1 MTGML
6 SQAELASAMPKAGG
20 TYFYVTRSL
29 GPAIGTV
36 DGLITWFSLSLKSA
50 FALVGMS
57 AFTFLIVNLDIRM
70 IGLVLC
76 IIFIIINLVGIKEAG
91 RVQIALVLGLLAIL
105 LFYVMRGLPAIKFQY
120 FEPFAPNGLA
130 AVFSTAGFVF
140 VSYGGLLKVA
150 SIAEEVKDPGRVIPL
165 GMILSLVTVSLFYVA
180 VIFVT
185 TGVLGAQELNHS
197 LTPISDGA
205 AAFMGPYGRIIL
217 SIAAILAFVST
228 ANSGIMAASRYP
240 LALSRDSLLPG
251 IFEKLHRKFKTPH
264 ISILFTGTLMIVA
277 LFLKLNVLVE
287 VASTVL
293 ILTYMFSC
301 LSLIILRESHVQNY
315 QPSFRTPLYPWMQ
328 IIGIIGF
335 GFLLAEMGKEALAI
349 SSVFVIGG
357 FCIYLFYGRIR
368 ANKEYAL
375 LHLIER
381 VTARELTSHSLETE
395 LKEIIRERDVILK
408 DRFDHMIEASPV
420 LDIEGAMSAE
430 EFFKL
435 VADTMAARLKIKPE
449 ILLKSLL
456 KREKESTTVLNQY
469 LAIPHIIIN
478 GERNFSIL
486 LARSKKG
493 ISFSEQAPK
502 VHTVFVLVGTKDER
516 NFHLRALSAI
526 AQIVQDSH
534 FEERWMSAKNREV
547 LRDIVLLGKR
557 RR

>member
-20 TYFYVTRSL
+20 TYFYVMRSL
-29 GPAIGTV
+29 GPAVGTV

-57 AFTFLIVNLDIRM
+57 AFTFLIVNLDMRM

-76 IIFIIINLVGIKEAG
+76 LIFIIINLAGIKEAG

-105 LFYVMRGLPAIKFQY
+105 LFYVIRGLPAVRFQY

-150 SIAEEVKDPGRVIPL
+150 SIAEEVKNPGRVIPL
-165 GMILSLVTVSLFYVA
+165 GMILSLATVSLFYVA

-205 AAFMGPYGRIIL
+205 AAFMGQYGRIIL

-240 LALSRDSLLPG
+240 LALGRDGLLPG
-251 IFEKLHRKFKTPH
+251 IFAKLHRKFKTPH
-264 ISILFTGTLMIVA
+264 ISILFTGTLMAVA

-287 VASTVL
+287 AASTVL

-357 FCIYLFYGRIR
+357 FCVYLFYGRIK

-381 VTARELTSHSLETE
+381 VTAKELTGHSLETE
-395 LKEIIRERDVILK
+395 LKEIIRERDEILK
-408 DRFDHMIEASPV
+408 DRFDHIVEASAV
-420 LDIEGAMSAE
+420 LDIEGAMSRE

-435 VADTMAARLKIKPE
+435 VADTMAGRLKIKPE
-449 ILLKSLL
+449 ILLKSLM
-456 KREKESTTVLNQY
+456 KREKESTTVLNPF

-478 GERNFSIL
+478 GEHNFGIL
-486 LARSKKG
+486 LARSKEG
-493 ISFSEQAPK
+493 ISFSESAPK

-526 AQIVQDSH
+526 AQIVQDPH
-534 FEERWMSAKNREV
+534 FEERWMSARNKEV